1 MNNKLLVFIM
11 TLLSV
16 TTLVTSAQAAS
27 TAADQ
32 SIRSI
37 VLHNGWLSL
46 INPDGDVIMR
56 ERISDIRTIVFA
68 ENQTGSDILDIPEE
82 NIRIYP
88 NPVQNILYIES
99 ANVPEYQIFDV
110 DGRCLLK
117 GENSS
122 IDVSILKTGTYLL
135 LINNQTFK
143 FIKQ

>member
-1 MNNKLLVFIM
+1 MNNLKKYFFFFVCIFYILY
-11 TLLSV
+11 
-16 TTLVTSAQAAS
+16 AHAEN
-27 TAADQ
+27 Q

-37 VLHNGWLSL
+37 VLRHGWLYYMSTE
-46 INPDGDVIMR
+46 GDVILQ
-56 ERISDIRTIVFA
+56 ERISDVRTIVF
-68 ENQTGSDILDIPEE
+68 NTDQPSTGILDIPEDD
-82 NIRIYP
+82 IRIYP

-99 ANVPEYQIFDV
+99 ATVPEYQIFDV

>member
-1 MNNKLLVFIM
+1 MDSKLLV
-11 TLLSV
+11 LLPMLFV
-16 TTLVTSAQAAS
+16 TTTLVTSAQAAS
-27 TAADQ
+27 SAADQ

-37 VLHNGWLSL
+37 VLRHGWLYYMSTE
-46 INPDGDVIMR
+46 GDVILQ
-56 ERISDIRTIVFA
+56 ERISDVRTIVFSDS
-68 ENQTGSDILDIPEE
+68 QTSTGILDLPEDD
-82 NIRIYP
+82 IRIYP

-99 ANVPEYQIFDV
+99 ATVPEYQIFDV
-110 DGRCLLK
+110 DGHCLLK

>member
-1 MNNKLLVFIM
+1 MDSKLLV
-11 TLLSV
+11 LLPMLFV
-16 TTLVTSAQAAS
+16 TTTLVTSAQAAS

-37 VLHNGWLSL
+37 VLRHGWLYFMSTS
-46 INPDGDVIMR
+46 GDVISQ
-56 ERISDIRTIVFA
+56 ERISDVRTIVF
-68 ENQTGSDILDIPEE
+68 NTDQTGTSTLDIPEE
-82 NIRIYP
+82 NIHIYP
-88 NPVQNILYIES
+88 NPAQNILYIES

-122 IDVSILKTGTYLL
+122 IDVSMLKTGTYLL

>member
-1 MNNKLLVFIM
+1 MKYFLL
-11 TLLSV
+11 
-16 TTLVTSAQAAS
+16 AACIYCILN
-27 TAADQ
+27 ARAENQ

-37 VLHNGWLSL
+37 VLRHGWLYYMSTE
-46 INPDGDVIMR
+46 GDVILQ
-56 ERISDIRTIVFA
+56 ERISDVRTIVF
-68 ENQTGSDILDIPEE
+68 NTDQPGTGILDLPEDD
-82 NIRIYP
+82 IRIYP
-88 NPVQNILYIES
+88 NPAQNILYIES

-122 IDVSILKTGTYLL
+122 IDVSMLKTGTYLL